1 MPEYAYKVQDMSG
14 KITRG
19 VIEADNQSA
28 VIDTLRGRGMYP
40 IDVKEKNAFS
50 KDIDFS
56 KFQRVSMR
64 DIAVFCRQ
72 FATIIAAGIPVV
84 NSLDILRQQTENKKL
99 KAIVS
104 SAFEEVQKGRSLSS
118 VLREHKEFPML
129 FINMVEAGEA
139 SGQLELMLERMARYY
154 EKEYK
159 LRNKIRSA
167 MTYPAVISVVA
178 IAVVIFLVTKIVP
191 TFVGMITS
199 GGGKIPLPTR
209 ILLGISYGVAHYWYI
224 IILTIVLIVYLINK
238 YTHSIDG
245 RYRYHNFLL
254 HCPVIGKVNRK
265 IVTSR
270 FSRTLSILLASGIP
284 VIQAMDIVEKTVT
297 NAVVEKGISRCKDEI
312 KRGSGLSKPISNM
325 GVFPPMLIEMTS
337 IGEESGQV
345 DDMLAKVAD
354 FYDEE
359 VDVAIGNLTTMIE
372 PIIIVVLGAIVAFIV
387 ISIVMPMFDMYKYV
401 AQ

>member
-28 VIDTLRGRGMYP
+28 VIDTLRGKGMYP
-40 IDVKEKNAFS
+40 IDVKEKNAFT

-84 NSLDILRQQTENKKL
+84 NSLDILRQQTDNKKL
-99 KAIVS
+99 RAIVS

-139 SGQLELMLERMARYY
+139 SGQLELMLERMANYY

-167 MTYPAVISVVA
+167 MTYPIVISIVA
-178 IAVVIFLVTKIVP
+178 IAVVTFLVTKIVP
-191 TFVGMITS
+191 IFVGMITS
-199 GGGKIPLPTR
+199 AGGKLPLPTR
-209 ILLGISYGVAHYWYI
+209 ILLGVSYGISHYWYI
-224 IILTIVLIVYLINK
+224 IFGSVFLLIYFLSK
-238 YTHSIDG
+238 YVHSVDG

-254 HCPVIGKVNRK
+254 HSPIIGKVNNK

-312 KRGSGLSKPISNM
+312 KKGAGLSKPISNI
-325 GVFPPMLIEMTS
+325 GVFPPMLVQMTS

-345 DDMLAKVAD
+345 DEMLTKVAD

-359 VDVAIGNLTTMIE
+359 VDVAVGNLTTLIE
-372 PIIIVVLGAIVAFIV
+372 PIIIVFLGMVIGFIIV
-387 ISIVMPMFDMYKYV
+387 SIVMPMFDMYKYV

>member
-19 VIEADNQSA
+19 IMEADNQAA
-28 VIDTLRGRGMYP
+28 VIDSLRGRGMYP
-40 IDVKEKNAFS
+40 IDIKEKSVFT
-50 KDIDFS
+50 KDVDFS
-56 KFQRVSMR
+56 KFQRISMR
-64 DIAVFCRQ
+64 DIAIFCRQ

-118 VLREHKEFPML
+118 VLREHKEFPIL

-139 SGQLELMLERMARYY
+139 SGQLELMLERMANYY

-167 MTYPAVISVVA
+167 MTYPIVISIVA
-178 IAVVIFLVTKIVP
+178 ICVVIFLVTKIVP
-191 TFVGMITS
+191 TFVGMIVS

-209 ILLGISYGVAHYWYI
+209 ILLGVSYGISHYLI
-224 IILTIVLIVYLINK
+224 IIIAVIALIVYFIKK
-238 YTHSIDG
+238 YTHSEDG

-254 HCPVIGKVNRK
+254 NSPIIGKVNRK

-270 FSRTLSILLASGIP
+270 FSRTLSILLTSGIP

-297 NAVVEKGISRCKDEI
+297 NAVVEKGIEKCKDEI
-312 KRGSGLSKPISNM
+312 KRGSGLSKPIANM

-345 DDMLAKVAD
+345 DDMLTKVAD

-359 VDVAIGNLTTMIE
+359 VDTAIGNLTTMIE
-372 PIIIVVLGAIVAFIV
+372 PIIIVILGVIVGFIIV
-387 ISIVMPMFDMYKYV
+387 SIVMPMFDMYKYV